1 MDSRRFN
8 TAAEPGTGHIRNAS
22 LTLVVSVSGKRVFEG
37 QRQKPKKAA
46 QRQLRFLR
54 DQARARQPRQS
65 GAIRA
70 NLREISANLGLR
82 GGGGSRYLTRL
93 RPAFSLL
100 DGKLQGILCDWG
112 LEQPI

>member
-65 GAIRA
+65 G
-70 NLREISANLGLR
+70 LFTHLQEISANLGLP
-82 GGGGSRYLTRL
+82 GGPGRRAPIPAYQELRLSNLPIGRL
-93 RPAFSLL
+93 RS
-100 DGKLQGILCDWG
+100 
-112 LEQPI
+112 